1 MSEREEHEF
10 VSEHEPLVRSIAT
23 RIRAELQLNVE
34 LEDLIA
40 YGYTGLLQA
49 RERFEPSRGV
59 RFTTFAYYRVRGAIL
74 DGVRTMARL
83 PRRVH
88 AARKA
93 AEALDMV
100 AEAAGQ
106 ARASAPTP
114 PDLGATLGA
123 MDEIL
128 GKYSAAFMIAAVGQQ
143 EDEGAEPESLAIAG
157 EDRERVSAAI
167 EALPER
173 ERLVITG
180 HYFQDR
186 TLEEIG
192 ASLGISKSWCSRLH
206 SRALGLLRTYLQDL
220 E

>member
-23 RIRAELQLNVE
+23 RIRAELQLNVQ

-59 RFTTFAYYRVRGAIL
+59 RFTTFAYYRVRGAIP

-88 AARKA
+88 AAPKA
-93 AEALDMV
+93 AEALDTV

-106 ARASAPTP
+106 ERAWAP
-114 PDLGATLGA
+114 
-123 MDEIL
+123 
-128 GKYSAAFMIAAVGQQ
+128 
-143 EDEGAEPESLAIAG
+143 
-157 EDRERVSAAI
+157 
-167 EALPER
+167 
-173 ERLVITG
+173 
-180 HYFQDR
+180 
-186 TLEEIG
+186 
-192 ASLGISKSWCSRLH
+192 
-206 SRALGLLRTYLQDL
+206 
-220 E
+220 